1 MVRTPDMVLGGKGG
15 RNNLILV
22 PRDCLAKLR
31 SAGSRLLPTP
41 VFSSTETHSQDGWKS
56 GGVVQGVLY
65 IDIQELLLL
74 HLQAAASISLFSL
87 LVCLFA
93 GRSSWCCRLTLG
105 FHCFVSCYCSCSI
118 IWSLVPVSSLKVHSI
133 SPHSFILGIHRE
145 QHV

>member
-1 MVRTPDMVLGGKGG
+1 MVLGG
-15 RNNLILV
+15 NNLFLV

-31 SAGSRLLPTP
+31 SARSRLLPTP
-41 VFSSTETHSQDGWKS
+41 GFSSTETHSQDGRKS

-74 HLQAAASISLFSL
+74 HLQAAASILLFSL
-87 LVCLFA
+87 LACLLA
-93 GRSSWCCRLTLG
+93 GRSSWCCCLTLG

-118 IWSLVPVSSLKVHSI
+118 FWSLVPVNSSKLHSI
-133 SPHSFILGIHRE
+133 SRHSFILGIDRE